1 MATDD
6 REVHKVEDHREFG
19 ENIRAA
25 RKAAKISRAVAAER
39 AGISVGYLGE
49 VERGERWPRLNVT
62 RAIARAIG
70 VSPARFFE
78 FEDKEAGTPIERLN
92 STLKNRTTEQQRQA
106 LRVVRALLAT

>member
-6 REVHKVEDHREFG
+6 REIHKVEDHREFG

-25 RKAAKISRAVAAER
+25 RKTAKVSRAVAAER

-62 RAIARAIG
+62 RAIARAIN

-78 FEDKEAGTPIERLN
+78 FQDPEAGHPIEKLQ
-92 STLKNRTTEQQRQA
+92 SALKNRTLEEQRQV
-106 LRVVRALLAT
+106 LRVVRALLGI